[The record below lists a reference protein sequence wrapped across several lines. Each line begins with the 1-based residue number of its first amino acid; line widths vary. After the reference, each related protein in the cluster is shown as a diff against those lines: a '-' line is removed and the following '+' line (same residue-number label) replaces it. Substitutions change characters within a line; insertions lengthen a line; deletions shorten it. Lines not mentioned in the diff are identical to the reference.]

1 MVHTLHNQQLQELTD
16 KVTAKEAALALQQA
30 NTDAQLAQRES
41 QVRAGLETITA
52 WKLDRER
59 EGDLLGQ
66 DSAEKLQYL
75 KNVVLKFLACDAKG
89 REQLTPVI
97 ATVLKLSS
105 SETST
110 LKNTAVSVN
119 SNVTTTGGWSGLFS
133 GGSGSSR

>member
-1 MVHTLHNQQLQELTD
+1 
-16 KVTAKEAALALQQA
+16 
-30 NTDAQLAQRES
+30 LAQREL
-41 QVRAGLETITA
+41 QVRAGLDTITA

-97 ATVLKLSS
+97 ATVLKLSPN
-105 SETST
+105 EART
-110 LKNTAVSVN
+110 LKNTAVSLN
-119 SNVTTTGGWSGLFS
+119 SNVTTTGGWSGLF
-133 GGSGSSR
+133 GGSSSSTTSSGRN